1 MILEYEYSETKP
13 VFNQDELNSIISLSE
28 HDMEDAT
35 IEADRS
41 LHEADKIKSHRSSSI
56 SWLKRDDTT
65 EFIYSKVLQLIYMEN
80 INNNWNFEYDAI
92 EDLQFTRYDKSQ
104 HYNWHSDQRS
114 TAYID
119 EELYGK
125 IRKISFSIILNDD
138 YEGGDFQF
146 EVGAPYEED
155 RIITLTPSKGCAIVF
170 PSFKF
175 HRVTPVTKGVR
186 YSLVGWICGKPFV

>member
-1 MILEYEYSETKP
+1 MILEHEYSETKP

-35 IEADRS
+35 IEAD
-41 LHEADKIKSHRSSSI
+41 EIKSHRSSSI

-65 EFIYSKVLQLIYMEN
+65 EFIYSKVLKLIYMEN
-80 INNNWNFEYDAI
+80 INNKWNFEYDAI

-104 HYNWHSDQRS
+104 HYNWHADQRS
-114 TAYID
+114 TPYID
-119 EELYGK
+119 EELSGK

-146 EVGAPYEED
+146 EVGAPYEEE

>member
-1 MILEYEYSETKP
+1 MILEHEFSETKS
-13 VFNQDELNSIISLSE
+13 VFNQDELNSIISLGE
-28 HDMEDAT
+28 VDMEDAT
-35 IEADRS
+35 IEAN
-41 LHEADKIKSHRSSSI
+41 KIKEHRSSSI

-80 INNNWNFEYDAI
+80 VNNKWNFDYDAI

-104 HYNWHSDQRS
+104 HYNWHADQTS
-114 TAYID
+114 TAYQFVD
-119 EELYGK
+119 EELSGK

-138 YEGGDFQF
+138 FEGGDFQF

>member
-1 MILEYEYSETKP
+1 MILEHEFSETKP
-13 VFNQDELNSIISLSE
+13 VFNQDELNSIISLGE
-28 HDMEDAT
+28 VDMEDAT
-35 IEADRS
+35 IEAD
-41 LHEADKIKSHRSSSI
+41 KIKEHRSSSI

-80 INNNWNFEYDAI
+80 VNNNWNFDYDAI

-104 HYNWHSDQRS
+104 HYNWHVDQTS
-114 TAYID
+114 AVYHD
-119 EELYGK
+119 EELSGK

>member
-1 MILEYEYSETKP
+1 MILEHEFSETKS
-13 VFNQDELNSIISLSE
+13 VFNQDELNSIISLGE
-28 HDMEDAT
+28 VDMEDAT
-35 IEADRS
+35 IEAN
-41 LHEADKIKSHRSSSI
+41 KIKEHRSSSI

-80 INNNWNFEYDAI
+80 VNNKWNFDYDAI

-104 HYNWHSDQRS
+104 HYNWHADQTS
-114 TAYID
+114 TAYQFVD
-119 EELYGK
+119 EELSGK

-138 YEGGDFQF
+138 FEGGDFQF
-146 EVGAPYEED
+146 EVGAPHEED

>member
-1 MILEYEYSETKP
+1 MILEREFSETKP
-13 VFNQDELNSIISLSE
+13 VFNQDELNSIISLGE
-28 HDMEDAT
+28 VDMEDAT
-35 IEADRS
+35 IEAD
-41 LHEADKIKSHRSSSI
+41 KIKEHRSSSI

-80 INNNWNFEYDAI
+80 VNNNWNFDYDAI

-104 HYNWHSDQRS
+104 HYNWHADQTS
-114 TAYID
+114 TVYHD
-119 EELYGK
+119 EELSGK

-186 YSLVGWICGKPFV
+186 YSLVGWICGKPYR